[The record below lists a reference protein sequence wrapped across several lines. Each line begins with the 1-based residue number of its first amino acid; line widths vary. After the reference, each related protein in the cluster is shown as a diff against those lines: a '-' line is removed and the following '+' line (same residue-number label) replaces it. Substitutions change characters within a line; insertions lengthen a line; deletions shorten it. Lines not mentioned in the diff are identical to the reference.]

1 VPLALFGREGY
12 AVLMGWLAMP
22 SLVAQAAS
30 PSIGALLIEHLGTDL
45 TIVVLVGAA
54 VFNILL
60 VLPLVPLA
68 RRRAV
73 VA

>member
-1 VPLALFGREGY
+1 
-12 AVLMGWLAMP
+12 
-22 SLVAQAAS
+22 
-30 PSIGALLIEHLGTDL
+30 
-45 TIVVLVGAA
+45 VVLVGAA